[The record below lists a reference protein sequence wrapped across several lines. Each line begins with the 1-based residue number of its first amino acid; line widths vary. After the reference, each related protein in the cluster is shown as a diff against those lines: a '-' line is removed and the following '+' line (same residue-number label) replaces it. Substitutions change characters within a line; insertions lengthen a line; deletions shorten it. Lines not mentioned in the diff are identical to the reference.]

1 MQRKILSF
9 ALALM
14 MVSTLHI
21 KALYAQQDSSYKKWF
36 VGSSFLMLGN
46 FSKISP
52 EYVQLNVGYR
62 ITPRDVLSFDFKRSI
77 YSWPIGIPF
86 GPSFDKPG
94 LNYPGHARILAP
106 TIGYQ
111 RFLWKGA
118 FASVHA
124 LNAFEKYMDEDDKKI
139 GNGYTLYLNFH
150 LGYQFKF
157 FKNRF
162 FFEPAIGCSY
172 WPVRTNV
179 PTSFKLVEKKWNNY
193 FIQPGLNFGFNL

>member
-62 ITPRDVLSFDFKRSI
+62 ITPRDVLSLILKDPF
-77 YSWPIGIPF
+77 IP
-86 GPSFDKPG
+86 G
-94 LNYPGHARILAP
+94 
-106 TIGYQ
+106 Q
-111 RFLWKGA
+111 
-118 FASVHA
+118 
-124 LNAFEKYMDEDDKKI
+124 
-139 GNGYTLYLNFH
+139 
-150 LGYQFKF
+150 
-157 FKNRF
+157 
-162 FFEPAIGCSY
+162 
-172 WPVRTNV
+172 
-179 PTSFKLVEKKWNNY
+179 
-193 FIQPGLNFGFNL
+193 